1 MGVARSADSWA
12 DRVVVV
18 LMAQD
23 SYRVGCRPWPIGHH
37 LLMTYLRGAPDGEV
51 PLDIRRNPRSGLV
64 RAVKGAE
71 ALRHDMVEA
80 TYW

>member
-1 MGVARSADSWA
+1 
-12 DRVVVV
+12 
-18 LMAQD
+18 
-23 SYRVGCRPWPIGHH
+23 
-37 LLMTYLRGAPDGEV
+37 MTYLRGAPDGEV
-51 PLDIRRNPRSGLV
+51 PLDIGRNPRSGLV